1 MHAIAPD
8 VTASNT
14 SPQCQQ
20 PIPPLSLCDPPVKMS
35 PHAWIVVAGNRIW
48 RNYENQRY
56 QNMGVSESSAADVSQ
71 VFCSQISKADCR
83 NKNGDSSR
91 FLRLLKI
98 IF

>member
-1 MHAIAPD
+1 MIL
-8 VTASNT
+8 TQT
-14 SPQCQQ
+14 
-20 PIPPLSLCDPPVKMS
+20 
-35 PHAWIVVAGNRIW
+35 
-48 RNYENQRY
+48 QRY